1 MFQKY
6 LVDLV
11 ILSLA
16 ITFSTKACAVNLEQ
30 VKVKDKEIAI
40 IGNKGNTI
48 DIFKLGEAEEIKN
61 YCFDKENSEVNYL
74 FLVVGRK
81 TKIRGERV
89 VILSL
94 KSNKLKKIWEG
105 LNSGYNPWKIL
116 VSDVDGDG
124 KLDVCIGVWKKAR
137 FHPVFDNRLFIFGW
151 EEEEIFPKWL
161 GSRLSSPMLDFD
173 FADIDQDGL
182 KELISLEIQ
191 KNNLRRIMA
200 YKWKG
205 FGFEGIKILAQ
216 DLKQNTLDDV
226 KSYYTRSER

>member
-1 MFQKY
+1 MSQKY
-6 LVDLV
+6 LINLI

-16 ITFSTKACAVNLEQ
+16 ITFSAKAYALNLEQ
-30 VKVKDKEIAI
+30 VKVKDREITI
-40 IGNKGNTI
+40 IGNKGNAI
-48 DIFKLGEAEEIKN
+48 DIFKLGKDEEIKS
-61 YCFDKENSEVNYL
+61 YCFDKENGEANYL

-89 VILSL
+89 IILSL
-94 KSNKLKKIWEG
+94 KPNKLKKIWEG
-105 LNSGYNPWKIL
+105 LNSRYNPWKIL
-116 VSDVDGDG
+116 VNDVDGDG

-137 FHPVFDNRLFIFGW
+137 FHPVFDNRLFVFGW

-173 FADIDQDGL
+173 FADIDQDGR

-205 FGFEGIKILAQ
+205 FGFEGFKILAQ
-216 DLKQNTLDDV
+216 NLKQNMLDDV
-226 KSYYTRSER
+226 KPSYMGRIR